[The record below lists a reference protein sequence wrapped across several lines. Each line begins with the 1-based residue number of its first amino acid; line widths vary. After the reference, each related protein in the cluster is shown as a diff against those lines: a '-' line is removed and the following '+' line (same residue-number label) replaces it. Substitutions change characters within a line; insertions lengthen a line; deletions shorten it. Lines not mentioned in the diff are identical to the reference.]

1 MGGGKGGW
9 QGGDEKRINYWK
21 YIQLDGQVR
30 ERDEWPSSLVLIGKK
45 NSIMDVT
52 SNPSTPENSTLVT
65 Q

>member
-21 YIQLDGQVR
+21 YIQLGGQVR

-45 NSIMDVT
+45 KIQLWMSHQ
-52 SNPSTPENSTLVT
+52 TLRH
-65 Q
+65 QKILP